1 MKMLPPLLLLIVFH
15 SHTCLSVT
23 VSTSTPK
30 VEIHEHTD
38 AVLPCE
44 FKTEKDQNPRI
55 EWKKKGKGVTFV
67 YFDKTFPSRSNTFK
81 GHTYFSRKPLY
92 LLSQNW
98 PPFFYPESEFLFFAE
113 SYAGRAKIEGA
124 TLTIHSVTQKD
135 SGEYRCEVTA
145 TEDHVNLGEATVTLN
160 VLVPPHVPSCEVP
173 SSVFVGSN
181 LELFCKDKLSVPP
194 ATYRWYKD
202 NKALT
207 ATGDA
212 PYSVDTNKGTLKF
225 KSVSKEDT
233 GMYRCESSN
242 SAGAPKSCVAKQL
255 TVVENPWN
263 MTMLIASASGFAV
276 LILFCCIC
284 ICICRRRGCCKN
296 SRKTKTTKS
305 YNPPPPPPPPTIN
318 FKHYKQTQSFM
329 I

>member
-1 MKMLPPLLLLIVFH
+1 MLLPLLLIIALH
-15 SHTCLSVT
+15 SHMCLSVT
-23 VSTSTPK
+23 VSTNKPK

-38 AVLPCE
+38 AVLSCE

-67 YFDKTFPSRSNTFK
+67 YFDKK
-81 GHTYFSRKPLY
+81 
-92 LLSQNW
+92 
-98 PPFFYPESEFLFFAE
+98 FAK

-145 TEDHVNLGEATVTLN
+145 SEDHVNLGEATVTLN

-173 SSVFVGSN
+173 SSVFVGTG
-181 LELFCKDKLSVPP
+181 LDLFCKDKLSVPP

-212 PYSVDTNKGTLKF
+212 PYSIDTNKGTLKF

-242 SAGAPKSCVAKQL
+242 SVGAPKSCVAKQL
-255 TVVENPWN
+255 TVVEYPWN
-263 MTMLIASASGFAV
+263 MTMLIAGASGFV
-276 LILFCCIC
+276 TLILFCCIC
-284 ICICRRRGCCKN
+284 ICICHRRGCCKK
-296 SRKTKTTKS
+296 SRKTKGSKS
-305 YNPPPPPPPPTIN
+305 YNPPPPPPTRN
-318 FKHYKQTQSFM
+318 LKHYKQTQSFM